1 MLIIDEDNWRDQ
13 IGENGEVIDATG
25 ERRKLA
31 CFPRKVPVG
40 GVKCASLPSFPLI
53 PRNEWASRIRDQKQA
68 RADLRSL
75 LKDNNIPSYDQ
86 AQTSYC
92 HANSAVLAGV
102 CCRLRQGE
110 SPAIL
115 SPGSVGGPVTGYR
128 NEGAYIE
135 DDLQWMA
142 DHGAATIDFVPANQI
157 SRSGW
162 KPGAEENAKL
172 HRFVK
177 WIDMGQKDS
186 QMFDRCATRLLLG
199 DSVAVA
205 YDWWQHSVLLT
216 ALVEISAGRF
226 GFEFRNSW
234 SASYGDDGYATLA
247 EGRGTPNAAYAPS
260 AATAS
265 MM

>member
-31 CFPRKVPVG
+31 CFPRRVPVG
-40 GVKCASLPSFPLI
+40 GVKCASLPNFPLI
-53 PRNEWASRIRDQKQA
+53 PRNEWSNRWRDIKQA
-68 RADLRSL
+68 RADLRAL
-75 LKDNNIPSYDQ
+75 LKSAGIRSYDQ
-86 AQTSYC
+86 AQTNYC
-92 HANSAVLAGV
+92 HAHSAALGGV

-110 SPAIL
+110 APIIL
-115 SPGSVGGPVTGYR
+115 SPGSIGGPVTGYR

-135 DDLQWMA
+135 DDLQQMA
-142 DHGAATIDFVPANQI
+142 DHGAASIEFVPMNQI

-172 HRFVK
+172 HRFTK
-177 WIDMGQKDS
+177 WFDMGQRDS
-186 QMFDRCATRLLLG
+186 QMFDRCATRILLG
-199 DSVAVA
+199 ESVCVA
-205 YDWWQHSVLLT
+205 YNWWGHAVTLT
-216 ALVEISAGRF
+216 GLSEISSGRW

-234 SASYGDDGYATLA
+234 ADTYGDEGYAILA
-247 EGRGTPNAAYAPS
+247 EGRGTPDAAYAPS

-265 MM
+265 LM